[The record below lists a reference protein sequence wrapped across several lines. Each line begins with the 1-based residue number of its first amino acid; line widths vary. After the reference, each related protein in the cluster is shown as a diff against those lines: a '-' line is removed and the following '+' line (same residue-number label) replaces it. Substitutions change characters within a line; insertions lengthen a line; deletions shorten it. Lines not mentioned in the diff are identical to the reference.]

1 MKTYKF
7 RCDVWVQGESLT
19 DALEQLHSEVQYHFG
34 LDNNLVA
41 LESDQGELVEEAQ
54 DDTKD

>member
-1 MKTYKF
+1 
-7 RCDVWVQGESLT
+7 VQGESLT